1 MLKRKGNFRNLISI
15 LVMALFTLSLNA
27 QTINEVIESFNAGAA
42 EVTAGNYESAITN
55 FESTIEQA
63 TALGAEGDEMKA
75 KAEMQIPQLYYR
87 MAMDTYKA
95 KDIPGA
101 IIKFEETVAACDKYG
116 NDDVKGKSL
125 KYLPPLYNSN
135 GNSQLKAG
143 DFEGA
148 IASFDK
154 AVEYQP
160 DYARAIYGKGLVYR
174 KQKDQDNMVATLEQ
188 AIEVG
193 NNADPVD
200 EKTVA
205 AATKILKDGYVNA
218 GKLAFKDEN
227 YADAIS
233 NFESSFKYDPED
245 AEVYY
250 LICVCHGRQDE
261 FEKAVESGTKALEYE
276 EDDVDKKAR
285 IYYELGNAYVKLVE
299 YDKACAA
306 FNNCL
311 VEPYT
316 ASVQHQIDNVL
327 KCQ

>member
-1 MLKRKGNFRNLISI
+1 MLKRKGNFRNLISV

-27 QTINEVIESFNAGAA
+27 QTINEVIEAFNAGAE
-42 EVTAGNYESAITN
+42 EVNAGNFEAAIAK

-75 KAEMQIPQLYYR
+75 KAEGQIPPLYYR

-101 IIKFEETVAACDKYG
+101 ISRFEETVVACDKYG
-116 NDDVKGKSL
+116 NDDVKGKAL
-125 KYLPPLYNSN
+125 KYIPQLYNSN
-135 GNSQLKAG
+135 GNTQLKAG

-154 AVEYQP
+154 AVEYKP

-174 KQKDQDNMVATLEQ
+174 KQKDQDNMVATMEE

-193 NNADPVD
+193 NAAGD
-200 EKTVA
+200 EKTVT

-227 YADAIS
+227 YDEAIS
-233 NFESSFKYDPED
+233 NFESSFKYDAED
-245 AEVYY
+245 AEPYY
-250 LICVCHGRQDE
+250 LICVIYGRQGE
-261 FEKAVESGTKALEYE
+261 FEKAVEYGAKALEYE

-285 IYYELGNAYVKLVE
+285 IYYEVGNAYENLVE
-299 YDKACAA
+299 YDKACEA
-306 FNNCL
+306 FKNCL
-311 VEPYT
+311 VGPY
-316 ASVQHQIDNVL
+316 AESVKYKMDNVL

>member
-1 MLKRKGNFRNLISI
+1 MLKRRGNFRTLFSV
-15 LVMALFTLSLNA
+15 LVIALTTLSLNA

-42 EVTAGNYESAITN
+42 EVTAGNFEAAITN

-63 TALGAEGDEMKA
+63 TTLGAEGDEMKA
-75 KAEMQIPQLYYR
+75 KAEGQIPPLYYR

-101 IIKFEETVAACDKYG
+101 ITKFEETVAACDKYG

-125 KYLPPLYNSN
+125 KYIPQLYNSN
-135 GNSQLKAG
+135 GNTQLKAG
-143 DFEGA
+143 DFDGA

-154 AVEYQP
+154 AVEYKP

-193 NNADPVD
+193 NASNPVD
-200 EKTVA
+200 DKTVA
-205 AATKILKDGYVNA
+205 AATKILKDSYVNA

-227 YADAIS
+227 YTDALS
-233 NFESSFKYDPED
+233 NFESSFKYDPEN
-245 AEVYY
+245 AEAYY
-250 LICVCHGRQDE
+250 LICVIHGRQGD
-261 FEKAVESGTKALEYE
+261 FDKAVESATKALEYE
-276 EDDVDKKAR
+276 EDDAAKKAK
-285 IYYELGNAYVKLVE
+285 IYYELGNAHVGLVE

-306 FNNCL
+306 FKNCL

-316 ASVQHQIDNVL
+316 ASVKHQMDNVL

>member
-1 MLKRKGNFRNLISI
+1 MLKRKGNFRNFITV
-15 LVMALFTLSLNA
+15 LVMALLTLSLNA
-27 QTINEVIESFNAGAA
+27 QTINEVIETFNAGAE
-42 EVTAGNYESAITN
+42 EVNAGKFESAIAK

-75 KAEMQIPQLYYR
+75 KAEDQIPPLYYR

-101 IIKFEETVAACDKYG
+101 IAKFEETVAACDKYG
-116 NDDVKGKSL
+116 DDDVKDKSL
-125 KYLPPLYNSN
+125 KYIPQLYNSN
-135 GNSQLKAG
+135 GNAQLKDE

-174 KQKDQDNMVATLEQ
+174 KQDDQDNMVATLEQ

-193 NNADPVD
+193 NAVGD
-200 EKTVA
+200 EKTVE
-205 AATKILKDGYVNA
+205 AATKILKDGFVNA

-227 YADAIS
+227 YDKAIS
-233 NFESSFKYDPED
+233 NFESSLKYD
-245 AEVYY
+245 AENAEAYY
-250 LICVCHGRQDE
+250 LICVANSRQGN
-261 FEKAVESGTKALEYE
+261 FEEAVESGTKALEFE
-276 EDDVDKKAR
+276 EDDADKKAR
-285 IYYELGNAYVKLVE
+285 IYYELGNAYVSLVQN
-299 YDKACAA
+299 DNACEA
-306 FNNCL
+306 FKNCL

-316 ASVQHQIDNVL
+316 ASVKHQMDNVL

>member
-1 MLKRKGNFRNLISI
+1 MLKRKGNFRNLISV

-42 EVTAGNYESAITN
+42 EVTAGNYEAAITN

-75 KAEMQIPQLYYR
+75 KAEMQIPQLFYR

-101 IIKFEETVAACDKYG
+101 IVKFEETVAACDKYG

-125 KYLPPLYNSN
+125 KYIPQLYYAN
-135 GNSQLKAG
+135 GNAQLKVD

-160 DYARAIYGKGLVYR
+160 DYARAIYAKGLVYR

-188 AIEVG
+188 AIEMG

-205 AATKILKDGYVNA
+205 AATKILKDGFVNA

-250 LICVCHGRQDE
+250 LICVCHGRLGE

-285 IYYELGNAYVKLVE
+285 VYYEMGNAYVNLVE

-306 FNNCL
+306 FKNCL